1 MSVVKKSIMEKR
13 QIIGKIIRK
22 LRRGQTT
29 DITQKD
35 VSKGLGF
42 SQPVFQQRIETG
54 KRHLDVAELW
64 EICKF
69 LNLSFTD
76 VAAQI
81 EDALSQLSD
90 S

>member
-1 MSVVKKSIMEKR
+1 MAVVKKTIMKER
-13 QIIGKIIRK
+13 QIIGRVIRT
-22 LRRGQTT
+22 LRRGQAE

-35 VSKGLGF
+35 VSKSLGF

-69 LNLSFTD
+69 LNLSFTE

-81 EDALSQLSD
+81 EKALIQASED
-90 S
+90 